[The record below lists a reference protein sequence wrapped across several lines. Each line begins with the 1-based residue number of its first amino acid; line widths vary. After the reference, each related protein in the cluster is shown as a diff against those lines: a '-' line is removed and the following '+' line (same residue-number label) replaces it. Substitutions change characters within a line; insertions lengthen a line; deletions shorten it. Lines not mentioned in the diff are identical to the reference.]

1 MSLIDKSER
10 ILTEINEALLSM
22 GDPARVRYFRIMA
35 TPGDLDGWVVLP
47 VIELPSE
54 GDDGWPVDRLS
65 RYRDMVSERFH
76 AVPLDEDLWA
86 HCLFRTPE
94 ELENPAHRMGAEI
107 PAAG

>member
-1 MSLIDKSER
+1 
-10 ILTEINEALLSM
+10 
-22 GDPARVRYFRIMA
+22 MA

-47 VIELPSE
+47 VIEVPSE

-94 ELENPAHRMGAEI
+94 ELENPAPPDGCGDTRRRVTI
-107 PAAG
+107 NLS